1 MTGYLLHE
9 VGGQGSPSGEK
20 LGPGRGASGERRKG
34 DAIIVERGKEN
45 AQRSILGFLSS
56 VSTCLYFS

>member
-1 MTGYLLHE
+1 MSECLATFSMKGE
-9 VGGQGSPSGEK
+9 VKHPLQGRSWGQGG
-20 LGPGRGASGERRKG
+20 GASGERRKG

-56 VSTCLYFS
+56 VSTC